1 MKEKRQLTF
10 LATIEE
16 KETVIFR
23 LEKEL
28 RGVLEGTREL
38 CSIARIGGDTTCE
51 GCSQITSCKIR
62 KRLVELQPNTPAHSK
77 ESDCKWHFD
86 RNCFTRS
93 WEDDTR
99 TIWKTECD
107 REFDRL
113 EGSEQPRKHLCLEFC
128 PFCGGHIID
137 MTTDC

>member
-86 RNCFTRS
+86 RFDNAA
-93 WEDDTR
+93 
-99 TIWKTECD
+99 IWKTECG
-107 REFDRL
+107 REFDRMW
-113 EGSEQPRKHLCLEFC
+113 GSEQPRKHLCMEFC

-137 MTTDC
+137 MTTDV